1 MPQDENK
8 TPADAEALADK
19 QEKPEISE
27 ELKGEEISGE
37 QEAAPA
43 LPAVEP
49 IPEIPEPAKSAEQP
63 TQTEQTETPA
73 PAEQKREETP
83 AVEPPV
89 EQIPP
94 ESPQQPVADDLA
106 PDLSSPSGASEIEE
120 PSADS
125 RPAPVIADKQPQ
137 VIEKIEITPQG
148 RTSPVAPLRSAP
160 PRGTTFSRDFIQNLL
175 IKARAKIQERKRKKL
190 DKIMALFVTKQQ
202 IANKDVR
209 KLLHARKRTATNYLN
224 ILEREQ
230 KIIQVGKKGKGV
242 SYIKKP

>member
-8 TPADAEALADK
+8 TSANAEALADK
-19 QEKPEISE
+19 QEEPEISE

-43 LPAVEP
+43 EPAVEP

-63 TQTEQTETPA
+63 TQTEQTETPVT
-73 PAEQKREETP
+73 AEQEREETP
-83 AVEPPV
+83 AVEPPA
-89 EQIPP
+89 EQMPP
-94 ESPQQPVADDLA
+94 ESPQQPV
-106 PDLSSPSGASEIEE
+106 
-120 PSADS
+120 
-125 RPAPVIADKQPQ
+125 ADKQPQ

>member
-8 TPADAEALADK
+8 TSANAEALADK
-19 QEKPEISE
+19 QEEPEISE

-43 LPAVEP
+43 EPAVEP

-89 EQIPP
+89 EQMPP
-94 ESPQQPVADDLA
+94 ESPAPVDANLA
-106 PDLSSPSGASEIEE
+106 AEPPSEIAE
-120 PSADS
+120 PL
-125 RPAPVIADKQPQ
+125 PTQQQPQ
-137 VIEKIEITPQG
+137 VIEKIIYQTP
-148 RTSPVAPLRSAP
+148 PN
-160 PRGTTFSRDFIQNLL
+160 FIQNLL

-190 DKIMALFVTKQQ
+190 DKIMLLFELNSEISNSNIQNLLRTTKRS
-202 IANKDVR
+202 ANR
-209 KLLHARKRTATNYLN
+209 YLN
-224 ILEREQ
+224 ILEKEG
-230 KIIQVGKKGKGV
+230 KITQVGKTGRGV
-242 SYIKKP
+242 KYVRI